1 MNNYIEDVNH
11 KINKFDLLNIYRTI
25 KQMTAEYMFFS
36 SMHVVLIKFTKCWV
50 IKTSFNKFHNI
61 DNKQSVILWPQW
73 NSVRNQKQKDN

>member
-61 DNKQSVILWPQW
+61 DNEQSDIL
-73 NSVRNQKQKDN
+73 